1 MKIFHKIWLGATLCA
16 VCACSQSEGLL
27 EESETGI
34 GHTNAGSDTTRELM
48 LEFDNTLQLEPGT
61 QTRASGQ
68 PIATD
73 AENRIVSMDIYLFG
87 S

>member
-48 LEFDNTLQLEPGT
+48 LEFDNTLQL
-61 QTRASGQ
+61 
-68 PIATD
+68 
-73 AENRIVSMDIYLFG
+73 
-87 S
+87 